1 VRRRR
6 PSLRSAK
13 INVVDAP
20 RPPDPLDVDAPDAP
34 GDAARGPIVEL
45 MRKVAFAG
53 LGALFMTE
61 EGIRSLA
68 GQLKLPK
75 EALGFI
81 LSQAERTKDE
91 VGRVISEEVR
101 RFLRSDKLR
110 ADFLQL
116 LSGMKLEVTAHVRL
130 VPDAEHKPGEPPR
143 PRVEVTGVKTKGP
156 RKKSE

>member
-1 VRRRR
+1 M
-6 PSLRSAK
+6 
-13 INVVDAP
+13 VDAP
-20 RPPDPLDVDAPDAP
+20 RHTDPLDEDAP
-34 GDAARGPIVEL
+34 GDATRGPIVEL

-75 EALGFI
+75 EALGFV

-91 VGRVISEEVR
+91 VGRVLSEEVR

-110 ADFLQL
+110 AEFLQL
-116 LSGMKLEVTAHVRL
+116 LSGMKVEVTAHVRL
-130 VPDAEHKPGEPPR
+130 VPDAEHKPGEAPR

>member
-1 VRRRR
+1 
-6 PSLRSAK
+6 
-13 INVVDAP
+13 VVDAP
-20 RPPDPLDVDAPDAP
+20 RHDDPLQDMDAPDAP
-34 GDAARGPIVEL
+34 GDANRGPIVEL

-75 EALGFI
+75 EALGFV

-91 VGRVISEEVR
+91 VGRVLSEEVR

-110 ADFLQL
+110 EEFLQL
-116 LSGMKLEVTAHVRL
+116 LSGMRVEITAHVRL
-130 VPDAEHKPGEPPR
+130 VPDPERKAGETAR
-143 PRVEVTGVKTKGP
+143 PRVEVTSVRTKGP

>member
-1 VRRRR
+1 M
-6 PSLRSAK
+6 
-13 INVVDAP
+13 VDAP
-20 RPPDPLDVDAPDAP
+20 RHDDPLHDVDEPGAP
-34 GDAARGPIVEL
+34 GDANRGPIVEL

-75 EALGFI
+75 EALGFV

-91 VGRVISEEVR
+91 VGRVLSEEVR

-110 ADFLQL
+110 EEFLQL
-116 LSGMKLEVTAHVRL
+116 ISGMRVEITAQVRL
-130 VPDAEHKPGEPPR
+130 VPDPARKPGETAR
-143 PRVEVTGVKTKGP
+143 PRVEVTSVRTKGP

>member
-1 VRRRR
+1 M
-6 PSLRSAK
+6 
-13 INVVDAP
+13 DA
-20 RPPDPLDVDAPDAP
+20 ADAP
-34 GDAARGPIVEL
+34 GDGARGPIVEL

-75 EALGFI
+75 EALGFV

-91 VGRVISEEVR
+91 VGRVLSEELR
-101 RFLRSDKLR
+101 RFLRSDRLR
-110 ADFLQL
+110 EDFLRL
-116 LSGMKLEVTAHVRL
+116 LSGMRVEVTAHVRL
-130 VPDAEHKPGEPPR
+130 VPDPERKSDEPPR
-143 PRVEVTGVKTKGP
+143 PRVEVTSVRTKGP

>member
-1 VRRRR
+1 
-6 PSLRSAK
+6 
-13 INVVDAP
+13 VVDAH
-20 RPPDPLDVDAPDAP
+20 RDDDELGVDAPDGP
-34 GDAARGPIVEL
+34 GDATRGPIVEL

-75 EALGFI
+75 EALGFV

-91 VGRVISEEVR
+91 VGRVLSEEVR

-110 ADFLQL
+110 EEFLQL
-116 LSGMKLEVTAHVRL
+116 LSGMRVEVTAHVRL
-130 VPDAEHKPGEPPR
+130 VPDPERRAGEPPR
-143 PRVEVTGVKTKGP
+143 PRVEVTGVRTKGS

>member
-1 VRRRR
+1 MVDTSREDD
-6 PSLRSAK
+6 LDM
-13 INVVDAP
+13 DAP
-20 RPPDPLDVDAPDAP
+20 EGP
-34 GDAARGPIVEL
+34 GDGARGPIVEV

-75 EALGFI
+75 EALGFV

-110 ADFLQL
+110 TEFLQL
-116 LSGMKLEVTAHVRL
+116 LSGMRVEVTAHVRL
-130 VPDAEHKPGEPPR
+130 VPDPERKPGEPAR
-143 PRVEVTGVKTKGP
+143 PRVEVTGVRTRGP
-156 RKKSE
+156 RKKHE

>member
-1 VRRRR
+1 
-6 PSLRSAK
+6 
-13 INVVDAP
+13 VVDAH
-20 RPPDPLDVDAPDAP
+20 RDDDELGVDAPDGP
-34 GDAARGPIVEL
+34 GDATRGPIVEL

-75 EALGFI
+75 EALGFV

-91 VGRVISEEVR
+91 VGRVLSEEVR

-110 ADFLQL
+110 EEFLQL
-116 LSGMKLEVTAHVRL
+116 LSGMRVEVTAHVRL
-130 VPDAEHKPGEPPR
+130 VPDPERRPGEPPR
-143 PRVEVTGVKTKGP
+143 PRVEVTGVRTKGA

>member
-1 VRRRR
+1 MVH
-6 PSLRSAK
+6 
-13 INVVDAP
+13 AP
-20 RPPDPLDVDAPDAP
+20 RDEDSLEVDAPDAP
-34 GDAARGPIVEL
+34 VDGQRGPIVEV

-75 EALGFI
+75 EALGFV
-81 LSQAERTKDE
+81 LSQAERTKDD
-91 VGRVISEEVR
+91 VGRVLSEEVR

-116 LSGMKLEVTAHVRL
+116 LSGMRVEVTAHVRL
-130 VPDAEHKPGEPPR
+130 VPDSERKPGESPR
-143 PRVEVTGVKTKGP
+143 PRVEVTSVKTKGS

>member
-1 VRRRR
+1 M
-6 PSLRSAK
+6 
-13 INVVDAP
+13 VDGSIDEDELGAE
-20 RPPDPLDVDAPDAP
+20 AP
-34 GDAARGPIVEL
+34 GDPARGPIVEL

-75 EALGFI
+75 EALGFV

-91 VGRVISEEVR
+91 VGRVLSEEVR

-116 LSGMKLEVTAHVRL
+116 LSGMRVEVTAHIRL
-130 VPDAEHKPGEPPR
+130 VPDPERKPGEHPR
-143 PRVEVTGVKTKGP
+143 PQVEVTSVRTKGP

>member
-1 VRRRR
+1 MDEEELGAEV
-6 PSLRSAK
+6 
-13 INVVDAP
+13 
-20 RPPDPLDVDAPDAP
+20 P
-34 GDAARGPIVEL
+34 GDPARGPIVEL

-75 EALGFI
+75 EALGFV

-91 VGRVISEEVR
+91 VGRVLSEEVR

-116 LSGMKLEVTAHVRL
+116 LSGMRVEVTAHVRL
-130 VPDAEHKPGEPPR
+130 VPDVERKPGEAPR
-143 PRVEVTGVKTKGP
+143 PRVEVTSVRTRGT
-156 RKKSE
+156 RKKQD

>member
-1 VRRRR
+1 
-6 PSLRSAK
+6 
-13 INVVDAP
+13 VVHAP
-20 RPPDPLDVDAPDAP
+20 RDDDSLDVDSPDAA
-34 GDAARGPIVEL
+34 GDGPRGPIVEV

-75 EALGFI
+75 EALGFV

-116 LSGMKLEVTAHVRL
+116 LSGMRVEVTAQVRL
-130 VPDAEHKPGEPPR
+130 VPDPDHKPGDAPR
-143 PRVEVTGVKTKGP
+143 PKVEVTSVRTKGP
-156 RKKSE
+156 RKKHE

>member
-1 VRRRR
+1 MADA
-6 PSLRSAK
+6 PQDEDD
-13 INVVDAP
+13 IGVDAP
-20 RPPDPLDVDAPDAP
+20 EAHGDV
-34 GDAARGPIVEL
+34 ARGPIVEL

-61 EGIRSLA
+61 EGLRSLA

-75 EALGFI
+75 EALGFV

-91 VGRVISEEVR
+91 VGRVLSEEVR

-116 LSGMKLEVTAHVRL
+116 LSGMRVEVTAHVRL
-130 VPDAEHKPGEPPR
+130 VPDPEHKPGEPPR
-143 PRVEVTGVKTKGP
+143 PRVEVTSVRTRG
-156 RKKSE
+156 RKKSD

>member
-1 VRRRR
+1 MAHA
-6 PSLRSAK
+6 PS
-13 INVVDAP
+13 DE
-20 RPPDPLDVDAPDAP
+20 DELDVDAPEVP
-34 GDAARGPIVEL
+34 GEAVRGSIVEA

-75 EALGFI
+75 EALGFV

-91 VGRVISEEVR
+91 VGRVLSDELR

-110 ADFLQL
+110 EDVLQL
-116 LSGMKLEVTAHVRL
+116 LSGMRMEVTASVRL
-130 VPDAEHKPGEPPR
+130 VPDPDRKPGEPPTT
-143 PRVEVTGVKTKGP
+143 PRVEVTNVRTRGS
-156 RKKSE
+156 RKKPD

>member
-1 VRRRR
+1 M
-6 PSLRSAK
+6 
-13 INVVDAP
+13 DA
-20 RPPDPLDVDAPDAP
+20 ADAP
-34 GDAARGPIVEL
+34 GDGARGPIVEL

-75 EALGFI
+75 EALGFV

-91 VGRVISEEVR
+91 VGRVLSEEVR

-116 LSGMKLEVTAHVRL
+116 LSGMRVEVTAHVRL
-130 VPDAEHKPGEPPR
+130 VPDPERTPDEPPR
-143 PRVEVTGVKTKGP
+143 PRVEVTSVKTKGP

>member
-1 VRRRR
+1 MAHS
-6 PSLRSAK
+6 PS
-13 INVVDAP
+13 DE
-20 RPPDPLDVDAPDAP
+20 DPLEVEAPETHADS
-34 GDAARGPIVEL
+34 ARGPIVEL

-91 VGRVISEEVR
+91 VGRVLSDEVR

-110 ADFLQL
+110 QEFLQL
-116 LSGMKLEVTAHVRL
+116 LSGMRVEVTAQVRL
-130 VPDAEHKPGEPPR
+130 VPDPERKPGEPPR
-143 PRVEVTGVKTKGP
+143 PRVEVTSVKTRGA
-156 RKKSE
+156 RKKSD

>member
-1 VRRRR
+1 M
-6 PSLRSAK
+6 
-13 INVVDAP
+13 VDSP
-20 RPPDPLDVDAPDAP
+20 RHEDPLDDVDAPADAT
-34 GDAARGPIVEL
+34 RGPIVEL

-61 EGIRSLA
+61 EGIRSVA

>member
-1 VRRRR
+1 
-6 PSLRSAK
+6 
-13 INVVDAP
+13 VVDAH
-20 RPPDPLDVDAPDAP
+20 RDDDELGVDAPDGP
-34 GDAARGPIVEL
+34 GDATRGPIVEL

-75 EALGFI
+75 EALGFV

-91 VGRVISEEVR
+91 VGRVLSEEVR

-110 ADFLQL
+110 EEFLQL
-116 LSGMKLEVTAHVRL
+116 LSGMRVEVTAHVRL
-130 VPDAEHKPGEPPR
+130 VPDPERRPGEPPR
-143 PRVEVTGVKTKGP
+143 PRVEVTGVRTKGS

>member
-1 VRRRR
+1 
-6 PSLRSAK
+6 
-13 INVVDAP
+13 VVNAP
-20 RPPDPLDVDAPDAP
+20 RHEDPLEVDAPDAP
-34 GDAARGPIVEL
+34 ADAARGPIVEV

-75 EALGFI
+75 EALGFV

-91 VGRVISEEVR
+91 VGRVLSEEVR

-110 ADFLQL
+110 EEFLQL
-116 LSGMKLEVTAHVRL
+116 LSGMRVEVTAHVRL
-130 VPDAEHKPGEPPR
+130 VPDPERKPGEAAR
-143 PRVEVTGVKTKGP
+143 PRVEVTSVRTKGP

>member
-1 VRRRR
+1 M
-6 PSLRSAK
+6 
-13 INVVDAP
+13 
-20 RPPDPLDVDAPDAP
+20 DAPDAP
-34 GDAARGPIVEL
+34 GDANRGPIVEL

-75 EALGFI
+75 EALGFV

-91 VGRVISEEVR
+91 VGRVLSEEVR

-110 ADFLQL
+110 EEFLQL
-116 LSGMKLEVTAHVRL
+116 LSGMRVEITAQVRL
-130 VPDAEHKPGEPPR
+130 VPDTVRKPGEPAP
-143 PRVEVTGVKTKGP
+143 PRVEVTSVRTKGP

>member
-1 VRRRR
+1 
-6 PSLRSAK
+6 
-13 INVVDAP
+13 VVDAP
-20 RPPDPLDVDAPDAP
+20 RHPDPLDVDAPDAP

-143 PRVEVTGVKTKGP
+143 PRVEVTGVKTRGP

>member
-1 VRRRR
+1 M
-6 PSLRSAK
+6 
-13 INVVDAP
+13 
-20 RPPDPLDVDAPDAP
+20 DAPDAP
-34 GDAARGPIVEL
+34 GDANRGPIVEL

-61 EGIRSLA
+61 EGIRSVA

-91 VGRVISEEVR
+91 VGRVLSEEVR

-110 ADFLQL
+110 AEFLQL
-116 LSGMKLEVTAHVRL
+116 LSGMQVEVTTHVRL
-130 VPDAEHKPGEPPR
+130 VPDPGRKPEEPAR
-143 PRVEVTGVKTKGP
+143 PRVEVTSVRTRSS